1 MGETTS
7 APAGEPPAAGVDP
20 VAPPALGLSGLRLD
34 ELLTEM
40 QERLAE
46 IVLSRDK
53 LHGLL
58 DAVVAVGA
66 GLELPATLRQIVT
79 AAATL
84 ADARYAALG
93 VIGDDKLLREF
104 IVTGIDQATQEKIG
118 PLPSGRGVLG
128 TLIREPHPIRL
139 ADIAN
144 HPDSY
149 GFPPNHPPM
158 RTFLGVPIR
167 VRDEVFGNLYLTEK
181 RGGQF
186 TADDEVV
193 VQALAAAA
201 GVAIENAGLFEQTR
215 HRQRWLEA
223 SSQITTALLSGT
235 DPEEVLPQ
243 IAGRA
248 KDLLDADSTAIAL
261 ADPDDPDNTLVVTV
275 AAGAN
280 AAQLR
285 GSRIPVDGSIA
296 GRVYRTG
303 TTERSSIPDPT
314 SVASLPPGTG
324 DGPRLYVPLGTA
336 GTGLGVLI
344 ALNQAGGSEFSAE
357 SVAVTAAFAGQ
368 AALALQLA
376 DAQRAQQQL
385 AVYADRDRIAR
396 DLHDRVVQRLF
407 ATGMLLDSILP
418 QTRNPDLQAKLHRAV
433 DDLDHT
439 IREIRAT
446 IFALMAAP
454 DEAHRG
460 LWQRLAAAVEQTT
473 SGTGLNPSMQVTGP
487 VDALVPDDI
496 AEHAIAVVREAVSN
510 IIRHAKAGTAA
521 VAVSAGDTLRIEVTD
536 DGIGPPPPGRRSG
549 LKNLASR
556 ATELGGTL
564 RTDPAPG
571 GGTQLVWEVPL
582 T

>member
-1 MGETTS
+1 MDEACDDAAAG
-7 APAGEPPAAGVDP
+7 PAGGSPDPAP
-20 VAPPALGLSGLRLD
+20 SRLWLSGLRLD
-34 ELLTEM
+34 DL
-40 QERLAE
+40 LAE
-46 IVLSRDK
+46 VQVRLTDLMVSRDH

-66 GLELPATLRQIVT
+66 GLDLAATLRQIVT

-93 VIGDDKLLREF
+93 VISEDKIQLREF
-104 IVTGIDQATQEKIG
+104 ITTGIDEPTRHKIG
-118 PLPSGRGVLG
+118 SLPSGRGVLG
-128 TLIREPHPIRL
+128 TLIRDPHPIRL

-181 RGGQF
+181 RGGDF
-186 TADDEVV
+186 TADDEVLV
-193 VQALAAAA
+193 RALAAAA
-201 GVAIENAGLFEQTR
+201 GVAIENAGLFDQTR
-215 HRQRWLEA
+215 RRQRWLEA
-223 SSQITTALLSGT
+223 SAEITTALLSGR
-235 DPEEVLPQ
+235 DPEEVLPR
-243 IAGRA
+243 IADSA
-248 KDLLDADSTAIAL
+248 KELLDADSTAIAL
-261 ADPDDPDNTLVVTV
+261 ADPDRSGETLVITV
-275 AAGAN
+275 AAGHDADR
-280 AAQLR
+280 LR
-285 GSRIPVDGSIA
+285 GTRLPAEGSIT
-296 GRVYRTG
+296 GQVYRTG
-303 TTERSSIPDPT
+303 VSERLRNGEHPT
-314 SVASLPPGTG
+314 VPLPVTG
-324 DGPRLYVPLGTA
+324 DGPAVFVPLGGPGTA
-336 GTGLGVLI
+336 LGTLI
-344 ALNQAGGSEFSAE
+344 ARNRPGGAEFSSE
-357 SVAVTAAFAGQ
+357 SLTVITAFAGQ

-376 DAQRAQQQL
+376 DAQRAQRQL

-407 ATGMLLDSILP
+407 ATGMLLDSVLP
-418 QTRNPDLQAKLHRAV
+418 QVRGADLQAKLHRAV

-460 LWQRLAAAVEQTT
+460 LWQRLAAVVEQTT
-473 SGTGLNPSMQVTGP
+473 AGTGLSPSMQVNGP

-496 AEHAIAVVREAVSN
+496 GEHAIAVMREALSN
-510 IIRHAKAGTAA
+510 VVRHAKASTAS
-521 VAVSAGDTLRIEVTD
+521 VAVSAGDSLRIEVRD
-536 DGIGPPPPGRRSG
+536 NGIGPPAPGRRSG
-549 LKNLASR
+549 LNNLAGR

-564 RTDPAPG
+564 TLDPAPG

-582 T
+582 P

>member
-1 MGETTS
+1 VDEAGS
-7 APAGEPPAAGVDP
+7 APEPADGSAGGQPPVVTP
-20 VAPPALGLSGLRLD
+20 LRLSGLRLD
-34 ELLTEM
+34 ELLSEV

-46 IVLSRDK
+46 IVGSRDQ

-66 GLELPATLRQIVT
+66 GLELPATLRQIV
-79 AAATL
+79 AAAARL
-84 ADARYAALG
+84 ADARYVALG
-93 VIGDDKLLREF
+93 VIGDDQRLREF
-104 IVTGIDQATQEKIG
+104 IVTGIDDEARERIG

-128 TLIREPHPIRL
+128 TLIRDPRPIRL
-139 ADIAN
+139 ADISA

-158 RTFLGVPIR
+158 RSFLGVPVR

-201 GVAIENAGLFEQTR
+201 GVAIENARLFDETR
-215 HRQRWLEA
+215 RRQRWLEA
-223 SSQITTALLSGT
+223 SSEITTALLSGT
-235 DPEEVLPQ
+235 DPEEVLPR
-243 IAGRA
+243 IASRA
-248 KDLLDADSTAIAL
+248 KELLDAYSTAIAL
-261 ADPDDPDNTLVVTV
+261 ADPDRPDESLVITV
-275 AAGAN
+275 AAGAD
-280 AAQLR
+280 AERLR
-285 GSRIPVDGSIA
+285 GMRLAVDDSIA
-296 GRVYRTG
+296 GRVYRAG
-303 TTERSSIPDPT
+303 VTERIADTQVPARAPLP
-314 SVASLPPGTG
+314 VAGY
-324 DGPRLYVPLGTA
+324 GPALFVPLGGPGTA
-336 GTGLGVLI
+336 LGTLI
-344 ALNQAGGSEFSAE
+344 ALNRAGGREFSPE
-357 SVAVTAAFAGQ
+357 SVAVTTTFAGQ

-385 AVYADRDRIAR
+385 AVYSDRDRIAR

-407 ATGMLLDSILP
+407 ATGMLLDSMLP
-418 QTRNPDLQAKLHRAV
+418 QVKSADVQTKLHRAV

-460 LWQRLAAAVEQTT
+460 LWQRIAAAVEQITT
-473 SGTGLNPSMQVTGP
+473 GTGLNPSMQVDGP
-487 VDALVPDDI
+487 VDALVPDEI

-510 IIRHAKAGTAA
+510 VVRHAKASAAA
-521 VAVSAGDTLRIEVTD
+521 VIVSSGGDTLRIEVTD
-536 DGIGPPPPGRRSG
+536 NGIGPPEPGRRSG
-549 LKNLASR
+549 LANMAGR
-556 ATELGGTL
+556 AAELGGTL
-564 RTDPAPG
+564 RLDPVPG

-582 T
+582 P